1 MLGRF
6 VRILNTCISSMA
18 FILLM
23 YIGGYAQKIY
33 YSQPERDDSRN
44 TAFEIIGKVGQHI
57 LVYKDN
63 NGDEAISIYDNE
75 MNPVNRVPLRFRY
88 NLLNVDFINYPNQF
102 ILIYQY
108 QYRRYVYCYGMI
120 MDENASIIGQP
131 VLIDS
136 TDVGFGNLKHKLY
149 SVTYSDDKHR
159 ILVYKI
165 NQNKE
170 LTNIFYTFLLNDQ
183 LQLLNNSRVSLPM
196 ENRKDYLTGFSLD
209 NEGNF
214 VFVKVGKANNKD
226 LAADAWMVTKPAYE
240 DTFYTAAIPLNHR
253 YIDEFKLKLDNDH
266 HLSYA
271 VSFFYDTRRNDVAGL
286 CYVRYRYLDDSVDI
300 VRFIPFD
307 NNLKAAAR
315 NGAPREDAF
324 DDYFLRQLILR
335 SDGGFLIT
343 AESFYSSSGYN
354 PWNRWD
360 YLYGPYTLY
369 PYYDFYYTPFSPWF
383 YSPFYRS
390 MGYSR
395 FHYNDIAVLS
405 YDGTGKLEWSNFVRK
420 DQYDDQTDD
429 FLSYQLLNTGLA
441 LHFLYNEPY
450 RRSYILRDVTITPD
464 GKLNMQPTMRGL
476 DRGYVFMPRYGK
488 QISANETVIP
498 CIYRNFV
505 CFAKIQF

>member
-6 VRILNTCISSMA
+6 VRIPTTCISSVA

-271 VSFFYDTRRNDVAGL
+271 VSFFYDTRRNDVAGFVM
-286 CYVRYRYLDDSVDI
+286 CVI
-300 VRFIPFD
+300 GIWT
-307 NNLKAAAR
+307 
-315 NGAPREDAF
+315 
-324 DDYFLRQLILR
+324 
-335 SDGGFLIT
+335 T
-343 AESFYSSSGYN
+343 AWTS
-354 PWNRWD
+354 
-360 YLYGPYTLY
+360 
-369 PYYDFYYTPFSPWF
+369 
-383 YSPFYRS
+383 
-390 MGYSR
+390 
-395 FHYNDIAVLS
+395 
-405 YDGTGKLEWSNFVRK
+405 
-420 DQYDDQTDD
+420 
-429 FLSYQLLNTGLA
+429 
-441 LHFLYNEPY
+441 
-450 RRSYILRDVTITPD
+450 
-464 GKLNMQPTMRGL
+464 
-476 DRGYVFMPRYGK
+476 
-488 QISANETVIP
+488 
-498 CIYRNFV
+498 
-505 CFAKIQF
+505 